1 MNGNDRFLNINDA
14 HLRVT
19 GGNVHA
25 SSFNLDQ
32 ISITTTSTTAS
43 TIDFLNE
50 TTAFTARSNIEVGTA
65 NLFVNTETSNVG
77 IGTDAPEYT
86 LDVHGT
92 ANVGVLTANTVS
104 GFDGTLLLGSH
115 LLPTQHEQFDLGS
128 ADKKIRHL
136 FLSDNSLWVGDE
148 AKISFVGGKMK
159 FLKRKKNIVPSGTAA
174 LGGNATDAKTH
185 AGVSEITDMKLEHWL
200 AYTKSLTGGA
210 DKDIKDI
217 FTTGAD
223 NYEATSASDTF
234 KEHGNDIYSVN
245 KLRLGSAAAAD
256 ATLDVVGTIKATSDL
271 TVNTNTFHV
280 DATNSRV
287 GVGTTGPTTAL
298 DVVGTVT
305 ATSFSGSGAGLNSI
319 PSSAISG
326 TLDTAKIPDLDAAKI
341 TGGTLPV
348 SRGGTGTTSSTGSGA
363 LVLKDAP
370 AFTGDATFDT
380 NTLKIDAS
388 NNRVG
393 IGTTS
398 PMNTGLHIAKQYTA
412 SGGNTDHFD
421 PQLFITGNSGTAGT
435 QLSAIGFSGASDG
448 DAHQRMVGGSIYYK
462 GGGGNYGMD
471 GYLGLAVSNPST
483 GASDPYGLTEGELVS
498 HTRLAITNNG
508 RVAIGTGHTN
518 AVGTVDIDPSAGRSF
533 EGSQT
538 GPGHTPPL
546 YVTGNISPDSNGIEF
561 RHSNQSQG
569 IGFGYNTV
577 YATGGTGTSADQ
589 DLSLKAYNNGTVRL
603 NGSTVITSDDRLK
616 TNEEYITN
624 ATETLLKLK
633 PQVYDKHKKINETC
647 ENPVREAGL
656 ITQDVYYDAPELRF
670 LVHARNEGMDA
681 IIPVNIPEEKPF
693 VDEDPT
699 KDPDYSGWGTDTA
712 SLNYEG
718 FIPYLIKTIQ
728 ELHERIDALENA

>member
-92 ANVGVLTANTVS
+92 ANVGVLTANTVT

-159 FLKRKKNIVPSGTAA
+159 FLKRKKTIVPSGTAA

-200 AYTKSLTGGA
+200 AYTKSLAGGA

-326 TLDTAKIPDLDAAKI
+326 TLDAAHVPSLDASKI

-380 NTLKIDAS
+380 NTLKIDAI
-388 NNRVG
+388 NN
-393 IGTTS
+393 
-398 PMNTGLHIAKQYTA
+398 
-412 SGGNTDHFD
+412 
-421 PQLFITGNSGTAGT
+421 
-435 QLSAIGFSGASDG
+435 
-448 DAHQRMVGGSIYYK
+448 
-462 GGGGNYGMD
+462 
-471 GYLGLAVSNPST
+471 
-483 GASDPYGLTEGELVS
+483 
-498 HTRLAITNNG
+498 
-508 RVAIGTGHTN
+508 RVAIGT
-518 AVGTVDIDPSAGRSF
+518 V
-533 EGSQT
+533 
-538 GPGHTPPL
+538 
-546 YVTGNISPDSNGIEF
+546 SPNSKLD
-561 RHSNQSQG
+561 
-569 IGFGYNTV
+569 V
-577 YATGGTGTSADQ
+577 
-589 DLSLKAYNNGTVRL
+589 
-603 NGSTVITSDDRLK
+603 NGSTRSGYDTNTTSYLGRAAVGYCGHNDAMAICHIDSNNNGGYALLQESNGETMLNSASSRPVHIRQGNVDKLTINSSGYLK
-616 TNEEYITN
+616 YNNQPQFSAYSNSGDANFSGFNSPVKLTS
-624 ATETLLKLK
+624 TLYN
-633 PQVYDKHKKINETC
+633 VGSHYSTSTGGFT
-647 ENPVREAGL
+647 A
-656 ITQDVYYDAPELRF
+656 
-670 LVHARNEGMDA
+670 
-681 IIPVNIPEEKPF
+681 PVNGHYRFSVAPWNNSASEQQYSMWYRTSNSGAWDDIAPYKLLGGSPNG
-693 VDEDPT
+693 DEIIWTNREYRGLGHPT
-699 KDPDYSGWGTDTA
+699 FDLYVPANWQIAFGGRGGVSVTIYRGHSFFSG
-712 SLNYEG
+712 E
-718 FIPYLIKTIQ
+718 LISI
-728 ELHERIDALENA
+728 A